1 MDEKFIR
8 KAYELY
14 LEWEKG
20 YRMEAKEC
28 DYQALDW
35 VYCPKEGRDNEKKY
49 RRDVRAALQGQI
61 EFIKYHVSLMA
72 IEPSERGTL
81 RYIGRFLS
89 MQHLIDPSGGAKP
102 RFFRQGKKVPPR
114 VNRESLGLSSGRR
127 QAQGSRPRSRRVE
140 KYFPGGERP
149 PIAVTFWGG
158 SPVCARVHV
167 EQLSDIDFEDS
178 YTYLY
183 FQIISISNRDY
194 RTWTRKKIKEGI
206 RHIKEDMEFDG
217 DKVEIGLEDD
227 WGVNK
232 PGSHEISLCCEVKE
246 FGEE

>member
-1 MDEKFIR
+1 
-8 KAYELY
+8 
-14 LEWEKG
+14 
-20 YRMEAKEC
+20 MEAKEC

-35 VYCPKEGRDNEKKY
+35 VYCPKEGREDEKKY

-61 EFIKYHVSLMA
+61 EFIKHHVALMA

-89 MQHLIDPSGGAKP
+89 MQHLVDPSGGAKP

-114 VNRESLGLSSGRR
+114 VNRE
-127 QAQGSRPRSRRVE
+127 QAQASRPRSRRVD
-140 KYFPGGERP
+140 KYFPDGERP

-158 SPVCARVHV
+158 SPVCARVYV

-178 YTYLY
+178 YAYLY
-183 FQIISISNRDY
+183 FQIVSISNRDY
-194 RTWTRKKIKEGI
+194 KTWTRKRIKEVI
-206 RHIKEDMEFDG
+206 QHIKEDMEFDG
-217 DKVEIGLEDD
+217 DEVEIELEDD
-227 WGVNK
+227 CPINS
-232 PGSHEISLCCEVKE
+232 PGNHEISLCCEVKE